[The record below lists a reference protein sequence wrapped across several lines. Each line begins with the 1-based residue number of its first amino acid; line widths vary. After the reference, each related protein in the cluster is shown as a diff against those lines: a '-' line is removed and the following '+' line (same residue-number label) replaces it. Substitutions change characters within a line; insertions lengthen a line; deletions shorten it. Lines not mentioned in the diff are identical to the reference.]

1 MAASISPAVIMTQVN
16 SYMASHN
23 ISTDALFE
31 SQKAANTLFDNKWV
45 IALSLLAFSISSRL
59 YHYFFVHDQPPK
71 GSGLKLLPGPRS
83 TIPYIGRVHDV
94 DPNCPWFAMKRFCD
108 EYNGIFRNTICGE
121 MHVWVGDSKIAY
133 DLLCKKARIYSSR
146 PMVPAVPGS
155 DSQGQY
161 LPLLAHGGKDQS
173 QFEFQADF

>member
-1 MAASISPAVIMTQVN
+1 MTQVN

-31 SQKAANTLFDNKWV
+31 TTKEMPNIKNLLDNKV
-45 IALSLLAFSISSRL
+45 FVAFAILAFMLSTKL

-71 GSGLKLLPGPRS
+71 GSGLKLMPGPTS

-94 DPNCPWFAMKRFCD
+94 DPQAPWFAMKKFCD
-108 EYNGIFRNTICGE
+108 QYNGIFRNTICGE
-121 MHVWVGDSKIAY
+121 MHIWVGDQKIGY

-146 PMVPAVPGS
+146 PQVPAVPGS

-161 LPLLAHGGKDQS
+161 LPLLAHDGK
-173 QFEFQADF
+173 ADRLCF